1 MIINRDVK
9 NKYRWHRNNAKRR
22 NILFN
27 LTLEEWCNLWEQS
40 GKWEQRGRGKDSYV
54 MSRIGDEGPYEVG
67 NVVIKTQAENA
78 KEGCAKMPK
87 RIGFTHS
94 PETKAK
100 LSAKL
105 IGNKRR
111 LGIPHTEEG
120 RRKMSEAQKG
130 RTHSKE
136 TRRKISEARKAYLND
151 YCI

>member
-22 NILFN
+22 NIPFN

-40 GKWEQRGRGKDSYV
+40 GKWEQRGRGSKAYV
-54 MSRIGDEGPYEVG
+54 MTRIGDEGPYTKD
-67 NVVIKTQAENA
+67 NVVIKTQVENA
-78 KEGCAKMPK
+78 KEGCTKIPK
-87 RIGFTHS
+87 RIGFKHTE
-94 PETKAK
+94 ETKAK

-111 LGIPHTEEG
+111 LGIPHTEETKL
-120 RRKMSEAQKG
+120 KM
-130 RTHSKE
+130 R
-136 TRRKISEARKAYLND
+136 EARKARTND